1 MGITPNR
8 FSGSVS
14 DNSLTVR
21 TVDALTSVS
30 NVKTIIVSNGTLTNN
45 GAGTV
50 SIITGG
56 GGGGSVSIT
65 SDNTGTTFVDATVS
79 PSPIT
84 GTGTISADLNATGTA
99 DATTFLRGDNTWAV
113 PSGGGISGTIADTQV
128 AYGTAADTV
137 GGDANFTWDSSRQ
150 LLGATYS
157 TLANVYEVIADVDI
171 SKGEA
176 VYTTGFNGGSGKP
189 QVDLAQSNSSATMP
203 AIGIAAADI
212 TAGQT
217 GLVIIDGQLDG
228 VTTSGSANDIIYV
241 SSTVAGA
248 VTNVRPT
255 GATELVQNMGNIIK
269 VGAGGKIAVTAT
281 GTSNDVPNSF
291 SILGSIS
298 AGSLTLTTPL
308 AVADGGTGATT
319 DAGART
325 NLGLG
330 TMATQDANAVA
341 ITGGT
346 ITGVTGLAEPST
358 GSLNQ
363 FNVADGSGG
372 WDPATVYYHTAGSG
386 GIKIGSSSLPN
397 YAIAATSGSTNAFV
411 GRFVSQLSQSKLAFV
426 SSTTTSNSAAAIGTE
441 NSRLLLVSNGT
452 DYLFPSSDGSSG
464 EAMVTNGSG
473 SLSFDTVKG
482 NSDFTNG
489 TIVGQDTINGF
500 TTGSQIITNNS
511 IAAPT
516 EIIASIT
523 ITAGLTQAR
532 VIGVLHHAS
541 GNPGVTDSVVN
552 IVRRI
557 NAGAWTVLSGS
568 GSYSTGTN
576 IFSSPFD
583 YVDTHGAS
591 AGDTVEYAYQTSSD
605 TASFTTRIWYSPGGT
620 GGDWLL
626 NNISATEIV

>member
-1 MGITPNR
+1 
-8 FSGSVS
+8 
-14 DNSLTVR
+14 
-21 TVDALTSVS
+21 
-30 NVKTIIVSNGTLTNN
+30 
-45 GAGTV
+45 
-50 SIITGG
+50 
-56 GGGGSVSIT
+56 
-65 SDNTGTTFVDATVS
+65 
-79 PSPIT
+79 
-84 GTGTISADLNATGTA
+84 
-99 DATTFLRGDNTWAV
+99 
-113 PSGGGISGTIADTQV
+113 
-128 AYGTAADTV
+128 
-137 GGDANFTWDSSRQ
+137 
-150 LLGATYS
+150 
-157 TLANVYEVIADVDI
+157 
-171 SKGEA
+171 
-176 VYTTGFNGGSGKP
+176 
-189 QVDLAQSNSSATMP
+189 MP

-217 GLVIIDGQLDG
+217 GFVIIDGQLDG
-228 VTTSGSANDIIYV
+228 VTTSGSANDILYV
-241 SSTVAGA
+241 SATVAGA

-269 VGAGGKIAVTAT
+269 VGAGGKIAVTT
-281 GTSNDVPNSF
+281 VGRTTDVPNSF
-291 SILGSIS
+291 SISGSMS
-298 AGSLTLTTPL
+298 ADSLTLTTPL
-308 AVADGGTGATT
+308 AVATT

-372 WDPATVYYHTAGSG
+372 WNPATVYYHTAGSG

-464 EAMVTNGSG
+464 EALVTDGSG

-489 TIVGQDTINGF
+489 TIVGQNTINGF
-500 TTGSQIITNNS
+500 TTGSQIITDNS